1 MKGLSSLIRLNKWNL
16 EEERKALAALLSAR
30 QDLQD
35 RAAQIRA
42 NLAHERKQATSVNW
56 LFAIPPYADAVG
68 RQLEAI
74 ANSVSELDV
83 KIDAAEER
91 VADAFKELKKYE
103 VALERQLER
112 ERIEAERRD
121 QIALDEIALN
131 AHRRK
136 VG

>member
-1 MKGLSSLIRLNKWNL
+1 MKGLSNLIRLHKWQL

-30 QDLQD
+30 QDLED
-35 RAAQIRA
+35 RAAKIRA
-42 NLAHERKQATSVNW
+42 DMASERQKANNINW
-56 LFAIPPYADAVG
+56 LFAYPPYAEAANK
-68 RQLEAI
+68 QLDRLAESVTELEVTI
-74 ANSVSELDV
+74 A
-83 KIDAAEER
+83 AAEDR

-112 ERIEAERRD
+112 ERIEAERRE
-121 QIALDEIALN
+121 QILLDEIALN

>member
-1 MKGLSSLIRLNKWNL
+1 MKGLSSLIRLHKWQL
-16 EEERKALAALLSAR
+16 EEERKVLAALLSAR
-30 QDLQD
+30 QDLED
-35 RAAQIRA
+35 RAAKIRTDMA
-42 NLAHERKQATSVNW
+42 SERQKASNINW
-56 LFAIPPYADAVG
+56 LFAYPPYADAAYK
-68 RQLEAI
+68 QLDRLAE
-74 ANSVSELDV
+74 SVTELEG

-112 ERIEAERRD
+112 ERLEAERRD
-121 QIALDEIALN
+121 QILLDEIALN

>member
-1 MKGLSSLIRLNKWNL
+1 MKGLPSLIRLNKWQL
-16 EEERKALAALLSAR
+16 EEERKALAALLSSR
-30 QDLQD
+30 RDLED

-42 NLAHERKQATSVNW
+42 DMASERKKANNINW
-56 LFAIPPYADAVG
+56 LFAYAPYADSAN
-68 RQLEAI
+68 RQIDAI
-74 ANSVSELDV
+74 SNLISELDV
-83 KIDAAEER
+83 KIDAAEDR
-91 VADAFKELKKYE
+91 VADAFKDLKKYE
-103 VALERQLER
+103 VALERQQER